1 MMAAAAYGLSS
12 LGIIFTNKLVLTTY
26 VFPSFMVL
34 ALLQCTC
41 TVLILGVLASYG
53 KIQFKNGTFES
64 KLFSLDDL
72 KMIFPLPIL
81 FFLNLV
87 CGLGGTK
94 KINIAMFTALRRF
107 SILFMMI
114 LEIYLPMGLTFTTP
128 VRASVGVIVLG
139 GIVAALNDLAFDFVG
154 YMLIMGNNVFGAFQG
169 VVTKMKLSETKQLT
183 KFGLLYYNSMCS
195 IPIFLLMISF
205 LEPDIRTKLEQYEHW
220 GNPIMGICLTGS
232 ILLGVVLNYA
242 IFWCTQVNSATTTA
256 VVGSMK
262 NLITAY
268 ASILGLGG
276 DYVFSYLNFLGL
288 NISMGGAI
296 VYSYYKL
303 AAKKG
308 GKSNG
313 K

>member
-1 MMAAAAYGLSS
+1 MFLAILQCICTVII
-12 LGIIFTNKLVLTTY
+12 LGI
-26 VFPSFMVL
+26 L
-34 ALLQCTC
+34 A
-41 TVLILGVLASYG
+41 
-53 KIQFKNGTFES
+53 KNGTIHF
-64 KLFSLDDL
+64 KKGTTVNNLFSLSDL

-81 FFLNLV
+81 FFLNLI

-114 LEIYLPMGLTFTTP
+114 LEIYLPMGLIFTTP
-128 VRASVGVIVLG
+128 VRVSVGVIVLG

-154 YMLIMGNNVFGAFQG
+154 YMLIMGNNVFGALQG
-169 VVTKMKLSETKQLT
+169 VVMKMKLSETKQLT

-195 IPIFLLMISF
+195 VPIFMLMIMI
-205 LEPDIRTKLEQYEHW
+205 LEPDLQTKLRQYEHW
-220 GNPIMGICLTGS
+220 GNPVLSFCLCGS
-232 ILLGVVLNYA
+232 IVLGVILNYA

-288 NISMGGAI
+288 NISMAGAI

-303 AAKKG
+303 AAKK
-308 GKSNG
+308 KTT